1 MSSSTTTILSLA
13 QLRITQIQTCFGCQ
27 TATMSSSTTSM
38 LELEQD
44 TRPIHT
50 TDKTKK
56 RVTFAAENKNLTSI
70 HEIPHLLDYSEEHID
85 ELFYTEHELS
95 YFRRDAQREH
105 DHFVR
110 QKAHDDLMKARAR
123 TQRVGKFTATI
134 TATKRKNLWGGQ
146 QQRNKFLPRAP
157 SEKPHQKKKTS
168 RVAQAA

>member
-1 MSSSTTTILSLA
+1 
-13 QLRITQIQTCFGCQ
+13 
-27 TATMSSSTTSM
+27 MSSSTTSM

-95 YFRRDAQREH
+95 YFRRDAQR
-105 DHFVR
+105 
-110 QKAHDDLMKARAR
+110 AA
-123 TQRVGKFTATI
+123 
-134 TATKRKNLWGGQ
+134 ATKQVFAACTIRE
-146 QQRNKFLPRAP
+146 A
-157 SEKPHQKKKTS
+157 TS
-168 RVAQAA
+168 KEEDESRCSSCVMYSHRHHVFHRRIVIQAHC